1 MSQKTITITFGEQ
14 SENHNGMKIYGSGLA
29 ENGFNL
35 EDLNIAKSKFEEI
48 GCVCNLTNLKEL
60 LDEEDRCKAED
71 CWILVVKKGVDGILS
86 GIEKSSE
93 DMYRELDGLE
103 VDKKYFD
110 KRRSKVL
117 NKLARHNLCFGE
129 ESKEPNYENG
139 EGRVV
144 GYSEVEL
151 LSSIRDS
158 LGNFLG
164 EKATNLEAEG
174 NFYYDIRKC
183 GIGFHGDSE
192 RKRVVALRLGESM
205 KLEYQWFLWGK
216 PKGSRGKFTLDNGD
230 FYVMSEKASGW
241 DWKKRKFLTIR
252 HAAGCEKYLKTK
264 SS

>member
-1 MSQKTITITFGEQ
+1 
-14 SENHNGMKIYGSGLA
+14 MKIYGSGLA

-86 GIEKSSE
+86 GIEKNSE

-151 LSSIRDS
+151 
-158 LGNFLG
+158 
-164 EKATNLEAEG
+164 
-174 NFYYDIRKC
+174 
-183 GIGFHGDSE
+183 
-192 RKRVVALRLGESM
+192 
-205 KLEYQWFLWGK
+205 
-216 PKGSRGKFTLDNGD
+216 
-230 FYVMSEKASGW
+230 
-241 DWKKRKFLTIR
+241 
-252 HAAGCEKYLKTK
+252 
-264 SS
+264 